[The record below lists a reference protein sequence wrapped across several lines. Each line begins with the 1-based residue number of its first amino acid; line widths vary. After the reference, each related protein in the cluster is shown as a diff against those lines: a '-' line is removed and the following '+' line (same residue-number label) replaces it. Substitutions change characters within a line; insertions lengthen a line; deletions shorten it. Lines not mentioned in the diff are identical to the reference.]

1 MAAVAGPQKPQPLAA
16 RDRDRSAKKMAGRR
30 VTTARQRVNISGRE
44 APAAACSGAGR
55 CHAEA
60 FSTDWVP
67 SSITSWSW
75 LVDELGRKFA
85 MPADWS
91 TDLVATKAAFDRD
104 GYVALPG
111 FLDAAEVAELR
122 DEFARF
128 REAVLPRLPREEVF
142 YEKLGDESTLKQVQR
157 LHEHDAFF
165 GRMMTA
171 GKFRRVAEIVLGES
185 VTCRNMQYFNK
196 PPGVGQPTPPHQDG
210 YYFMLE
216 PCAAVTMWLAL
227 EDVDEETGCVRYVT
241 GSHRLGMRVH
251 SRTGTLGFS
260 QGIPDYPCPNDRVHE
275 RAFPARAGDLL
286 VHHALTIHRADSNAS
301 RVRTR
306 RALGFIYY
314 ADSARTDEQAH
325 AAYKARLAQDLAADG
340 RI

>member
-1 MAAVAGPQKPQPLAA
+1 V
-16 RDRDRSAKKMAGRR
+16 
-30 VTTARQRVNISGRE
+30 
-44 APAAACSGAGR
+44 APAWHGR
-55 CHAEA
+55 NTFQRPRRAHDVHPGGGNWC
-60 FSTDWVP
+60 
-67 SSITSWSW
+67 
-75 LVDELGRKFA
+75 
-85 MPADWS
+85 
-91 TDLVATKAAFDRD
+91 
-104 GYVALPG
+104 VALPG

-260 QGIPDYPCPNDRVHE
+260 QGIPDYPCPNDRV
-275 RAFPARAGDLL
+275 
-286 VHHALTIHRADSNAS
+286 
-301 RVRTR
+301 RTR

-325 AAYKARLAQDLAADG
+325 AAYKARLAAGATG
-340 RI
+340 RQPQMAHPPGKHGSPSLYGGWGGVSAQRGQGGTCARRAFIHHRGR